1 MSPASSAAAAHLDDP
16 VLPTS
21 TAGSRPKRRLSNAA
35 QAAWMDAEMDDG
47 MLDDDEPKSRAS
59 KRSRAAAQLAG
70 GGLGGSPKQGGGAQG
85 GVPPKALTEK
95 EKEARR
101 VARMIRNR
109 NAAQASRDRKKEHI
123 LWLERRVG
131 ELEQLVRQSGIKV
144 SAGHSPFFAGGS
156 VAASPAQ
163 NRLPAIPRNQRETSV
178 VSESSSS
185 GSGRVADLEEEND
198 SLRSQLH
205 LEQSEKQELRAR
217 LEEVEEQLARV
228 SQAPDATLAP
238 SFSPFSNSLVPLP
251 YTEPTFAFDTQNLS
265 PLPQP
270 QELAFVEARDRQ
282 RQLASRR
289 MSATPES
296 GSDGTGKTEGA
307 EQTSDGSSRL
317 VAPEATQESVAAS
330 SPLALAL
337 SASSLVADTP
347 SLTSSAS
354 STSSRS
360 SVLELDISST
370 PPATESYLDLEDAV
384 VAPVWSDWAK
394 GVLLPDESSGKPGA
408 AEDESALVFL
418 DLSAFH
424 DAPAAIASH

>member
-1 MSPASSAAAAHLDDP
+1 MSPASSAASAHLDDP

-35 QAAWMDAEMDDG
+35 QAAWMDAGMDDG

-70 GGLGGSPKQGGGAQG
+70 GGLGGSPKQGGGGQG

-156 VAASPAQ
+156 VAPSPAQ

-178 VSESSSS
+178 ASESSSS

-205 LEQSEKQELRAR
+205 LEQVEKQELLAR

-228 SQAPDATLAP
+228 SQAPDATLAS
-238 SFSPFSNSLVPLP
+238 SFSPFSSSLVPLP

-270 QELAFVEARDRQ
+270 EELAFVEERDRQ

-289 MSATPES
+289 TSATPES
-296 GSDGTGKTEGA
+296 SSDA
-307 EQTSDGSSRL
+307 
-317 VAPEATQESVAAS
+317 EATQESVAAS

-337 SASSLVADTP
+337 SASSLLADTP

-354 STSSRS
+354 STSSRL

-394 GVLLPDESSGKPGA
+394 GVLLPDKASGKPGA
-408 AEDESALVFL
+408 ADDESALAFL

>member
-1 MSPASSAAAAHLDDP
+1 
-16 VLPTS
+16 
-21 TAGSRPKRRLSNAA
+21 
-35 QAAWMDAEMDDG
+35 
-47 MLDDDEPKSRAS
+47 
-59 KRSRAAAQLAG
+59 
-70 GGLGGSPKQGGGAQG
+70 
-85 GVPPKALTEK
+85 PPKALTEK

-317 VAPEATQESVAAS
+317 VAREDDISLQRKLPKSL
-330 SPLALAL
+330 SPPPLPLP
-337 SASSLVADTP
+337 SRSLPRLLLPTRLRSP
-347 SLTSSAS
+347 RPPRRRLRGRRCSS
-354 STSSRS
+354 STSRRPRLRPNPTSTSKTPSSRPSGPTGPRAS
-360 SVLELDISST
+360 SFPTSRPASPVLPRTSRPSSFST
-370 PPATESYLDLEDAV
+370 
-384 VAPVWSDWAK
+384 
-394 GVLLPDESSGKPGA
+394 
-408 AEDESALVFL
+408 
-418 DLSAFH
+418 
-424 DAPAAIASH
+424 

>member
-1 MSPASSAAAAHLDDP
+1 MSPASSAASAHLDDP

-70 GGLGGSPKQGGGAQG
+70 GGLGGSPKQGGGGQG

-156 VAASPAQ
+156 VAPSPAQ
-163 NRLPAIPRNQRETSV
+163 TRLPAIPRNQRETSV
-178 VSESSSS
+178 ASESSSS
-185 GSGRVADLEEEND
+185 GSGRLADLEEEND

-205 LEQSEKQELRAR
+205 LEQVEKQELLAR

-228 SQAPDATLAP
+228 SQAPDATLAS
-238 SFSPFSNSLVPLP
+238 SFSPFSSSLVPLP

-270 QELAFVEARDRQ
+270 EELAFVEERDRQRQ

-289 MSATPES
+289 ASSTPES
-296 GSDGTGKTEGA
+296 SSDGTGKTEGA
-307 EQTSDGSSRL
+307 KQPLDGSSRL
-317 VAPEATQESVAAS
+317 VAREDDISLQRKLPKSLSPPPLPLLSPSLPRLS
-330 SPLALAL
+330 SPTRPRSPRPPRQRLRGRR
-337 SASSLVADTP
+337 SS
-347 SLTSSAS
+347 SLTSRRPRLRPSPTSTSKTPWLRPSGPTGPRAS
-354 STSSRS
+354 SFPTSRPASLALPMTSRLS
-360 SVLELDISST
+360 PFST
-370 PPATESYLDLEDAV
+370 
-384 VAPVWSDWAK
+384 
-394 GVLLPDESSGKPGA
+394 
-408 AEDESALVFL
+408 
-418 DLSAFH
+418 
-424 DAPAAIASH
+424 

>member
-1 MSPASSAAAAHLDDP
+1 MSPASSAASAHLDDP

-35 QAAWMDAEMDDG
+35 QAAWMDAGMDDG

-70 GGLGGSPKQGGGAQG
+70 GGLGGSPKQGGGGQG

-156 VAASPAQ
+156 VAPSPAQ

-178 VSESSSS
+178 ASESSSS

-205 LEQSEKQELRAR
+205 LEQVEKQELLAR
-217 LEEVEEQLARV
+217 LEEVEEQPARV
-228 SQAPDATLAP
+228 SQAPDATLAS
-238 SFSPFSNSLVPLP
+238 SFSPFSSSLVPLP

-270 QELAFVEARDRQ
+270 EELAFVEERDRQ

-289 MSATPES
+289 TSATPES
-296 GSDGTGKTEGA
+296 SSDGTGKTEGA
-307 EQTSDGSSRL
+307 EQPSDGSSPL
-317 VAPEATQESVAAS
+317 VAREDDISLQRKLPKSL
-330 SPLALAL
+330 SPPPLPLP
-337 SASSLVADTP
+337 SP
-347 SLTSSAS
+347 SLPRLFSPTRPRSPRPPRQRLRGCRSSS
-354 STSSRS
+354 STSRRLRLRPSRTSTSKTPLSRPSGPTGPRAS
-360 SVLELDISST
+360 SFPTRRPASLALPMTSRLSPFST
-370 PPATESYLDLEDAV
+370 
-384 VAPVWSDWAK
+384 
-394 GVLLPDESSGKPGA
+394 
-408 AEDESALVFL
+408 
-418 DLSAFH
+418 
-424 DAPAAIASH
+424 

>member
-1 MSPASSAAAAHLDDP
+1 MSPASSAASAHLDDP

-70 GGLGGSPKQGGGAQG
+70 GGLGGSPKQGGGGQG

-156 VAASPAQ
+156 VAPSPAQ
-163 NRLPAIPRNQRETSV
+163 TRLPAIPRNQRETSV
-178 VSESSSS
+178 ASESSSS
-185 GSGRVADLEEEND
+185 GSGRLADLEEEND

-205 LEQSEKQELRAR
+205 LEQVEKQELLAR

-228 SQAPDATLAP
+228 SQAPDATLAS
-238 SFSPFSNSLVPLP
+238 SFSPFSSSLVPLP

-270 QELAFVEARDRQ
+270 EELAFVEERDRQRQ

-289 MSATPES
+289 ASSTPES
-296 GSDGTGKTEGA
+296 SSDGTA
-307 EQTSDGSSRL
+307 
-317 VAPEATQESVAAS
+317 EATQESVAAS

-337 SASSLVADTP
+337 SASSLLADTP

-408 AEDESALVFL
+408 ADDESALAFL

-424 DAPAAIASH
+424 DAPAAITSH

>member
-1 MSPASSAAAAHLDDP
+1 MSPSSSAAAAHLEDP

-35 QAAWMDAEMDDG
+35 QAAWMDAEKDDG
-47 MLDDDEPKSRAS
+47 LLDDDSPKSRAS
-59 KRSRAAAQLAG
+59 KRSRAAAQFAG
-70 GGLGGSPKQGGGAQG
+70 GALSGSPKQGGGAQG

-131 ELEQLVRQSGIKV
+131 ELEQLVRQSGIKL

-156 VAASPAQ
+156 SAPSPAQ
-163 NRLPAIPRNQRETSV
+163 NRPSAIPRNQREASV
-178 VSESSSS
+178 ASDSSSS

-205 LEQSEKQELRAR
+205 LEKVEKQELLAR
-217 LEEVEEQLARV
+217 LGEVEEQLAAALRT
-228 SQAPDATLAP
+228 PDATLAS
-238 SFSPFSNSLVPLP
+238 SFSPFSSSLVPLP
-251 YTEPTFAFDTQNLS
+251 YTEPTFAFDTPNLS

-270 QELAFVEARDRQ
+270 EELAFVEERDRQ
-282 RQLASRR
+282 RQLGSRR
-289 MSATPES
+289 PSATPES
-296 GSDGTGKTEGA
+296 GSDGT
-307 EQTSDGSSRL
+307 
-317 VAPEATQESVAAS
+317 EATQDSVTAS
-330 SPLALAL
+330 SPSALAL
-337 SASSLVADTP
+337 SASSLAGTP
-347 SLTSSAS
+347 SLASSAS

-394 GVLLPDESSGKPGA
+394 GVVLPDESSGKPGA
-408 AEDESALVFL
+408 ADDDAALAFL

-424 DAPAAIASH
+424 DTPMAIASH